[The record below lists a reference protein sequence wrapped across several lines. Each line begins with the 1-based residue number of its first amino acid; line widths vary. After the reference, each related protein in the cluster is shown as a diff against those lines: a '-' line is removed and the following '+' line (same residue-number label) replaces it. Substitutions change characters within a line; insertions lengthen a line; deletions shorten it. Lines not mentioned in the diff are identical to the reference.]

1 MFFKKEI
8 IVSKNYVLDT
18 NVLLD
23 APNAVEVLQDTD
35 NTVYIPWTVLQE
47 LDKLKGLAK
56 TRHKAMDA
64 IKALNI
70 ANAKFLPDSV
80 EINPMDTPDDT
91 ILLEITLAN
100 ISNPILVTNDIML
113 RLKAQKIYNIEA
125 QEYKKLVPFKA
136 DSQKITGFSEIE
148 YDEYGKE
155 ISETINWNTFFWKTG
170 KLYFWSKDGPK
181 CIDYENSPWGI
192 KPKTAYQNA
201 ALELMMDSTIDLVT
215 VQSEAGFGKTF
226 LSLAAGL
233 YLAFEKKKFKKI
245 YVLKPNIE
253 IGQELGFLPGGLDE
267 KLDPYF
273 RNVHNLLLK
282 LHEMRPCNKA
292 FKKDDEHD
300 LTSISS
306 VNKSKFEYIPLNFLR
321 GMEFSDCFVIID
333 ETQNLTKDQ
342 LKTVL
347 SRMGE
352 NVKCVCT
359 GDTEQ
364 VDNPA
369 CNPENNGLN
378 WAVKLFNGELNY
390 AHIVLKGNADRGPIC
405 SLVRKCWK

>member
-1 MFFKKEI
+1 M
-8 IVSKNYVLDT
+8 SKNYVLDT

-35 NTVYIPWTVLQE
+35 NTVYVPWTVLQE
-47 LDKLKGLAK
+47 LDKLKSLTK
-56 TRHKAMDA
+56 TRHRAIEAIKILSKTDVYFLRDSIDLYPTDSPDDA
-64 IKALNI
+64 IL
-70 ANAKFLPDSV
+70 
-80 EINPMDTPDDT
+80 M
-91 ILLEITLAN
+91 EITLAN
-100 ISNPILVTNDIML
+100 INNPILVTNDIML
-113 RLKAQKIYNIEA
+113 RLKAQKLYCIEA

-136 DSQKITGFSEIE
+136 DSQKVTGFSTIE
-148 YDEYGKE
+148 YDSGGNE
-155 ISETINWNTFFWKTG
+155 ICETIDWNTFYWKEG
-170 KLYFWSKDGPK
+170 KLHFYSKNGPK
-181 CIDYENSPWGI
+181 CVDYENSPWGI

-201 ALELMMDSTIDLVT
+201 ALELMLDPEINLVT

-233 YLAFEKKKFKKI
+233 YLTFEKKEFKKI

-321 GMEFSDCFVIID
+321 GMEFSDCFILID

-347 SRMGE
+347 SRIGE

-378 WAVKLFNGELNY
+378 WAVKLFNGEHNY
-390 AHIVLKGNADRGPIC
+390 AHIVLKGKADRGPIC

>member
-1 MFFKKEI
+1 MEKT
-8 IVSKNYVLDT
+8 YVLDT

-23 APNAVEVLQDTD
+23 APNAVKVLQNDENKVCIT
-35 NTVYIPWTVLQE
+35 WTVLQE
-47 LDKLKGLAK
+47 LDKLKGQTK
-56 TRHKAMDA
+56 TRHKAVEA
-64 IKALNI
+64 IKALEETP
-70 ANAKFLPDSV
+70 KVTFLHNTV
-80 EINPMDTPDDT
+80 ELSDKYSPDDC
-91 ILLEITLAN
+91 ILHEIKASELTD
-100 ISNPILVTNDIML
+100 PILVTNDLML
-113 RLKAQKIYNIEA
+113 RLKAQKIHGIQA
-125 QEYKKLVPFKA
+125 QPYKEMVPFKA
-136 DSQKITGFSEIE
+136 ESQKVTGFSKLTYDAEGNEEIE
-148 YDEYGKE
+148 TIDWNCFYWKE
-155 ISETINWNTFFWKTG
+155 G
-170 KLYFWSKDGPK
+170 KLYFYSRKDGHRK
-181 CIDYENSPWGI
+181 IDYENTPWGI
-192 KPKTAYQNA
+192 SPKTPYQNA
-201 ALELMMDSTIDLVT
+201 ALELMLDPTFDLVT

-226 LSLAAGL
+226 LSLASAL
-233 YLAFEKKKFKKI
+233 YLAFEEKFYKKI

-282 LHEMRPCNKA
+282 LHEKRPCNRA
-292 FKKDDEHD
+292 FKKDIED

-306 VNKSKFEYIPLNFLR
+306 VNKNKFEYVPLNFLR
-321 GMEFSDCFVIID
+321 GMEFSDCVVIID

-352 NVKCVCT
+352 NVKCFCT

-378 WAVKLFNGELNY
+378 WAVKLFHGEPNY
-390 AHIVLKGNADRGPIC
+390 AHIVLKGTADRGPIC